1 MLQMLLDLFG
11 DARPGRASAPQSA
24 AEYEQKQPVAPDVPS
39 PAATQSIAN
48 QVLTKA
54 PTDAATAPP
63 IDLTDALQ
71 PAQFAHPRA
80 SHAIRFTHAQV
91 AYEFRRGKRRTIGFQ
106 VNADGLTVSAP
117 RWTPMGEV
125 EAALREKERWI
136 VTKLREARDRHA
148 RLESARIDWR
158 DGAQMPFLGQPVVLV
173 IDPRQR
179 HGRGGAVL
187 APAEAAPPAAADAA
201 GVFTATATATG
212 PMALHLGL
220 PQSASAEQLRD
231 TVQAWLMRQAR
242 RLFTERLDHF
252 APLLGVQWQKL
263 SLSSADTRWGS
274 ASADGSIRLNWR
286 LIHFR
291 LPVIDYVVVHELAH
305 LREMNHSPRIWQ
317 HVGEVLPDYAERR
330 AQLKG
335 ELVPQW

>member
-1 MLQMLLDLFG
+1 MLQLLLDLFG
-11 DARPGRASAPQSA
+11 DAPTGRAPVPPAVAGVDQDLD
-24 AEYEQKQPVAPDVPS
+24 KKGPVALEP
-39 PAATQSIAN
+39 PAQVATQTIASE
-48 QVLTKA
+48 
-54 PTDAATAPP
+54 PTVALP
-63 IDLTDALQ
+63 DALP
-71 PAQFAHPRA
+71 PAQFTHPRA
-80 SHAIRFTHAQV
+80 SRQIQLAHVRV

-106 VNADGLTVSAP
+106 VGPDGLTVSAP
-117 RWTPMGEV
+117 RWTPLGEV

-136 VTKLREARDRHA
+136 VTKLREARERQA

-158 DGAQMPFLGQPVVLV
+158 EGAELPFLGEPVVLV

-187 APAEAAPPAAADAA
+187 VPGDAA
-201 GVFTATATATG
+201 LPGVPA
-212 PMALHLGL
+212 MALHIGL

-231 TVQAWLMRQAR
+231 TAQAWLMRQAR

-252 APLLGVQWQKL
+252 APQLGVRWQKL

-291 LPVIDYVVVHELAH
+291 LPMIDYVVVHELAH
-305 LREMNHSPRIWQ
+305 LREMNHSPRFWQ
-317 HVGEVLPDYAERR
+317 HVEDILPDYAERR
-330 AQLKG
+330 DQLKG
-335 ELVPQW
+335 ELVPRW